1 MACKNKNII
10 LSLSLWLSWV
20 VLLTLA
26 GPAQCPQ
33 SVGRLWRSLAG
44 TAGLAPKRF
53 HTVSHP
59 PASLALRVE
68 AVVSEREQKW
78 ARSPRPGLRNV
89 HFNFHP
95 ILSAEA
101 SHKAGPAS
109 RSEERDGNPEVVRM
123 WVCGSGENRIIFA
136 ITLLHLAAWYQFG
149 SLSETLSRNLSQIL
163 MQGQTLLLSPWCG
176 SGHRTITLDDTRLK
190 KDRPA
195 RPLEERVPRN
205 ICIW

>member
-10 LSLSLWLSWV
+10 LSLSLWFSWA

-26 GPAQCPQ
+26 VPAQCPQ
-33 SVGRLWRSLAG
+33 SVGQLRSLAG

-53 HTVSHP
+53 HAVPHP

-78 ARSPRPGLRNV
+78 ARSLRPGLRNV

-101 SHKAGPAS
+101 SHTADPAS

-123 WVCGSGENRIIFA
+123 WVCGSGENRIVFA
-136 ITLLHLAAWYQFG
+136 ITLPHLAA
-149 SLSETLSRNLSQIL
+149 
-163 MQGQTLLLSPWCG
+163 
-176 SGHRTITLDDTRLK
+176 
-190 KDRPA
+190 
-195 RPLEERVPRN
+195 
-205 ICIW
+205 